1 MYASQETPD
10 DDLYLNP
17 EIDEESYPPD
27 AADEESDYF
36 GDPEM
41 QQLADVLNF
50 TPHELSANRAGYLT
64 ERQIRQLE
72 RELRQMYWII
82 IGILS
87 FTTFGVGAMAVF
99 HPALALIPIALM
111 MVTAIV
117 AYFYRYQRE
126 QLPNREVEWSRVK
139 VGLFSL
145 WTNRFFGENNRQ
157 VAYFNNNK
165 LGAPRAVYRA
175 MQPNLRYRVYYAPV
189 RLMPGYRV
197 LTMEPEDSPWK
208 SKRDKAKR
216 E

>member
-1 MYASQETPD
+1 MYASQEAPD
-10 DDLYLNP
+10 DDLYLNQP
-17 EIDEESYPPD
+17 DDIAEEYDAPD
-27 AADEESDYF
+27 DDAQPYF
-36 GDPEM
+36 GDPDM
-41 QQLADVLNF
+41 QRLADVLDF

-87 FTTFGVGAMAVF
+87 FTTFGMA
-99 HPALALIPIALM
+99 ALAFVHVALLLIPIGLM
-111 MVTAIV
+111 IITAMV

-126 QLPNREVEWSRVK
+126 RLPDREVEWSRVK

-145 WTNRFFGENNRQ
+145 WTNRFFGDNSHQ
-157 VAYFNNNK
+157 IAYFNNNK

-175 MQPNLRYRVYYAPV
+175 MQPNLHYRVYYAPV